1 MFFLYAHYQQLI
13 EIINKTY
20 LLIDIV
26 YSIFRKINLH
36 YPRERAYLCIIKIK
50 KLNIE
55 KNNNLKHYDY
65 D

>member
-13 EIINKTY
+13 ELINKTY
-20 LLIDIV
+20 LLIDFI

-36 YPRERAYLCIIKIK
+36 YPRKRAYLCIIKIK

-55 KNNNLKHYDY
+55 KK
-65 D
+65 

>member
-13 EIINKTY
+13 ETINKTY
-20 LLIDIV
+20 LLIDFI

-36 YPRERAYLCIIKIK
+36 YPRKRAYLCIIKIK